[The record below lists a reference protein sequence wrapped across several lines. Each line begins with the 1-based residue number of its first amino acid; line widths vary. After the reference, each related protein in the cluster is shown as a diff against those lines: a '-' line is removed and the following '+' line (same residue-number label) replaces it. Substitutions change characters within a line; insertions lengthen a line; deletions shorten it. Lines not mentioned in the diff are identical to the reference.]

1 MNAHTLLYCTVQVY
15 SKLSRTKAYRTGTK
29 EEYGKRKLY
38 SASLASPIT
47 LDFFEKVRFRR
58 GPATRPTLKP
68 RHRLKAQRMAPHPS
82 VNTNT
87 EYSVSPT
94 GKSTRR
100 AMRTQLVV
108 FTCSHSRL
116 ERSGGPRS
124 TALNVSRPMSVKC
137 QSNGLDLRWARWN

>member
-1 MNAHTLLYCTVQVY
+1 MNAHTLLYSTVQVY
-15 SKLSRTKAYRTGTK
+15 SKLSRTKAYRYQGGVPVLVHGN
-29 EEYGKRKLY
+29 ERK
-38 SASLASPIT
+38 ALASPIT

-100 AMRTQLVV
+100 AIRTQLVV

-116 ERSGGPRS
+116 ERSGGLRS
-124 TALNVSRPMSVKC
+124 TALNVSYPMLVKC
-137 QSNGLDLRWARWN
+137 